1 VKINDNRPLVPS
13 ADTKKG
19 AGQSVAGK
27 NPSIGGESNTPS
39 ATPAVNLGINTSV
52 AQASNVVASTIAHQI
67 SETEALAKIRQ
78 LIEKGEFKIDFPKV
92 AEQMLRDAVSAI
104 DSSKKKF

>member
-1 VKINDNRPLVPS
+1 MKINDNRPLVPA

-19 AGQSVAGK
+19 VGQTAAK
-27 NPSIGGESNTPS
+27 NPAVANDSGAQSS
-39 ATPAVNLGINTSV
+39 SPAVNLGINASV
-52 AQASNVVASTIAHQI
+52 AQASQVASTISHQI
-67 SETEALAKIRQ
+67 TETEALAKIRQ

>member
-1 VKINDNRPLVPS
+1 MKINDNRPLVP
-13 ADTKKG
+13 ANDTQKG
-19 AGQSVAGK
+19 VGQPVAK
-27 NPSIGGESNTPS
+27 NPAVANESGAQTTS
-39 ATPAVNLGINTSV
+39 PAVNLGINTSV
-52 AQASNVVASTIAHQI
+52 AQASQVASTISHQI
-67 SETEALAKIRQ
+67 TETEALAKIRQ

>member
-1 VKINDNRPLVPS
+1 MKINDNRPLVPS

-19 AGQSVAGK
+19 GGQSVAGK
-27 NPSIGGESNTPS
+27 NVTAGNESSISS
-39 ATPAVNLGINTSV
+39 ATPAVNLGINSSV

-67 SETEALAKIRQ
+67 TETEALVKIRQ
-78 LIEKGEFKIDFPKV
+78 LIEKGEFKVDFPKV